1 MTSELEN
8 EWLLESDKRVAEA
21 LPDPILRDQI
31 LSVFALEPLR
41 EDYFDH
47 ETVMAVQDE
56 LADIVSH
63 YGVHRYWYLD
73 ASKTSLTDQKRRL
86 ETISS
91 TARKLRQLMA
101 ADPLRFT
108 LCHREVGMFGQSGP
122 LARDVNW
129 DAMEA
134 DLTKVELEAR
144 ALLDSPDRLAK
155 KRRMVDSGFSPERAL
170 IWEPVFE
177 LVKLRHGKVPASR
190 DGRVFQTIELIHATI
205 AMTQEYAHIQAPE
218 PESVYSAI
226 RSFNSRGAVAA

>member
-1 MTSELEN
+1 MSEYPEN
-8 EWLLESDKRVAEA
+8 EWLIKSDQEIAEA
-21 LPDPILRDQI
+21 VPNALLREQI
-31 LSVFALEPLR
+31 LSVFDLEPLR
-41 EDYFDH
+41 VDYFDH
-47 ETVMAVQDE
+47 DTVMAVQGK
-56 LADIVSH
+56 LTDIVRH
-63 YGVHRYWYLD
+63 YGVDRHWYLD
-73 ASKTSLTDQKRRL
+73 AAKTSLTDQKRRL

-101 ADPLRFT
+101 ADALRFT
-108 LCHREVGMFGQSGP
+108 LCHRDIGVFGQSGP

-144 ALLDSPDRLAK
+144 ALLNSPDRLAK

-190 DGRVFQTIELIHATI
+190 DGRVFQTLELIHAAI
-205 AMTQEYAHIQAPE
+205 AMTQEYADIQAPE